1 MKITKTLTAM
11 AVALAATTGTSAV
24 ALDELVV
31 GTLWNGQLPTNT
43 LSTINYMM
51 KH

>member
-24 ALDELVV
+24 ALD
-31 GTLWNGQLPTNT
+31 
-43 LSTINYMM
+43 
-51 KH
+51 